1 MKRHMFIVVVETPDR
16 VSPEQARKMLDAI
29 MSNGFEAAT
38 ETNEGEATPLERRV
52 VASNFGDPVS
62 LHDAIS
68 ISSRDPAAD
77 GDVGPIGIFGVP
89 KGKNAVDTEALVKSL
104 WETWR
109 KKINNKEIDQPDSDG
124 DFGDWLIGEH
134 GFRRIEGLNQI
145 HSITLTWD

>member
-1 MKRHMFIVVVETPDR
+1 MKEHAFIVVVHSPDGLMPTR
-16 VSPEQARKMLDAI
+16 VRQMLKSVID
-29 MSNGFEAAT
+29 NGLEVAAAT
-38 ETNEGEATPLERRV
+38 DEDEATLLERQV
-52 VASNFGDPVS
+52 LASTFGDPVS

-68 ISSRDPAAD
+68 ISSRDPYAV
-77 GDVGPIGIFGVP
+77 GNVGPIGFFSVP
-89 KGKNAVDTEALVKSL
+89 SDKRSDDPEVLVQSL
-104 WETWR
+104 WKAWR